1 MEPVVVTE
9 CSTSFNTP
17 INVITARQTPVI
29 VSMET
34 VTHELTYGK
43 QNIVKV

>member
-1 MEPVVVTE
+1 MEPVKAAE
-9 CSTSFNTP
+9 CSTAANSP
-17 INVITARQTPVI
+17 VNVAARQTPVI

-43 QNIVKV
+43 HFY